1 MIRVDLPTAAATAD
15 LGARI
20 AASMPAEAALGW
32 TVSLRGE
39 LGAGKSTLVRGFL
52 AALGHAGPVPSPT
65 YTLVEPY
72 ELRGI
77 RVFHA
82 DLYRIGGE
90 DELYFLGG
98 DEFATGL
105 TFLEW
110 PERAPS
116 FAARADL
123 EIALSYAAVGR
134 VAAVHGRS
142 ARAAAW
148 LAALRDE
155 ITAES
160 CLNQS

>member
-1 MIRVDLPTAAATAD
+1 MIRLDLPTAEATAG
-15 LGARI
+15 LGAGL
-20 AASMPAEAALGW
+20 AASLPGDAAEGW
-32 TVSLRGE
+32 TVLLRGE

-52 AALGHAGPVPSPT
+52 VALGHEGPVPSPT

-82 DLYRIGGE
+82 DLYRLGGE
-90 DELYFLGG
+90 EELYFLGG

-105 TFLEW
+105 TLVEW

-123 EIALSYAAVGR
+123 AIALSYAPEGR
-134 VAAVHGRS
+134 
-142 ARAAAW
+142 RATVQSLSERADAW
-148 LAALRDE
+148 LEALGDAMAPE
-155 ITAES
+155 H